1 MRAIPACLVAGAAAA
16 LSACGSA
23 TPVRSG
29 SPATTAAVTAT
40 SVADSTSTS
49 STVALQTTVPDCGA
63 GAYRPQT
70 LLVTCVTGGI
80 TVTGI
85 AWSTWSGS
93 GAAGAGT
100 VHMTVD
106 GRQESGQADLTL
118 SKVEET
124 GAGGPRFSL
133 LTVTWI
139 GRSPDGHAS
148 DNYQLGGSS

>member
-1 MRAIPACLVAGAAAA
+1 MRALKACLFAGTAAA

-29 SPATTAAVTAT
+29 SPPTTGTTAT
-40 SVADSTSTS
+40 SVAESTSTS
-49 STVALQTTVPDCGA
+49 STAALQTTVPDCGA

-80 TVTGI
+80 MVTGI
-85 AWSTWSGS
+85 EWTTWASS

-100 VHMTVD
+100 VHMTVG
-106 GRQESGQADLTL
+106 GRQESGQADLAL

-124 GAGGPRFSL
+124 GSGGPRFSL

-139 GRSPDGHAS
+139 GRSPDGHPS
-148 DNYQLGGSS
+148 DTYQLAGGS

>member
-1 MRAIPACLVAGAAAA
+1 MRALLACLAAGAAAA

-29 SPATTAAVTAT
+29 SATTAPTAS

-49 STVALQTTVPDCGA
+49 STAALQTTVPDCGA

-85 AWSTWSGS
+85 EWRTWSSS
-93 GAAGAGT
+93 GAAGTGV
-100 VHMTVD
+100 VHMTVG
-106 GRQESGQADLTL
+106 GRQDSGQADLAL
-118 SKVEET
+118 SRVEET
-124 GAGGPRFSL
+124 RAGGPRFSL

-139 GRSPDGHAS
+139 GRSPDGQAT
-148 DNYQLGGSS
+148 DTYQLGAGS

>member
-1 MRAIPACLVAGAAAA
+1 MRALLACLVAAAAA
-16 LSACGSA
+16 TLSACGSA

-29 SPATTAAVTAT
+29 TPATTSTTAT
-40 SVADSTSTS
+40 SVAGSTSTS
-49 STVALQTTVPDCGA
+49 STAALQTTVPDCGA

-85 AWSTWSGS
+85 EWSAWSSS

-100 VHMTVD
+100 VHMTVG
-106 GRQESGQADLTL
+106 GRQESGQANLAL
-118 SKVEET
+118 SRVEET
-124 GAGGPRFSL
+124 GAGGPRFSV

-139 GRSPDGHAS
+139 GRSPDGHTS
-148 DNYQLGGSS
+148 DTYQLAGGS

>member
-1 MRAIPACLVAGAAAA
+1 MRALTACLVAGCAAAV
-16 LSACGSA
+16 SACGSA

-29 SPATTAAVTAT
+29 SPPTTGAPAT

-49 STVALQTTVPDCGA
+49 STAALQTTVPDCGA

-70 LLVTCVTGGI
+70 LLVTCVTDGI

-85 AWSTWSGS
+85 EWSTWASS

-100 VHMTVD
+100 VHMTVG
-106 GRQESGQADLTL
+106 GRQESGQASLTL

-124 GAGGPRFSL
+124 GPGGPRFSL
-133 LTVTWI
+133 LTVTWT

-148 DNYQLGGSS
+148 DTYQLATGS

>member
-1 MRAIPACLVAGAAAA
+1 MRTLPACLVAAAAAA

-23 TPVRSG
+23 TPARSG
-29 SPATTAAVTAT
+29 SPVTTATTVT

-49 STVALQTTVPDCGA
+49 STAALQTTVPDCGA

-85 AWSTWSGS
+85 EWSSWSSS
-93 GAAGAGT
+93 GAAGSGT
-100 VHMTVD
+100 VHMTV
-106 GRQESGQADLTL
+106 GVRQESGQADLTL
-118 SKVEET
+118 SKVEQT
-124 GAGGPRFSL
+124 SAGGPRFSL

-148 DNYQLGGSS
+148 DTYHLAGA